1 MTDQWQMKTKHPCYA
16 CGGTGLLESGNC
28 PECNGAGTFMHK
40 VSPPDIETFLERPD
54 KAEFTCVCKKVES
67 ILRPTQ
73 GQIPSGWL
81 NWDGDY
87 VCNNC
92 KYLIMFAALNAA
104 AQKVQQ
110 LKEKKNA

>member
-1 MTDQWQMKTKHPCYA
+1 MSEEWQMKTRRNCPNCFAGFDAEDDPCKI
-16 CGGTGLLESGNC
+16 CDGTGQINEII
-28 PECNGAGTFMHK
+28 PIA
-40 VSPPDIETFLERPD
+40 DIPTFLERPD

-87 VCNNC
+87 ICNNC

-110 LKEKKNA
+110 LKEKK